1 MKIISPLLLLL
12 LGLQSFAYADSGNI
26 RFLSGLWKYEEISH
40 GGDAALPNKGLFLF
54 YNGRFFQQTIDDD
67 MGQAHTGSY
76 KIAGDIV
83 SFDVEMG
90 VLVRENSEPPLAVR
104 QNAENQAK
112 ISFKGDVHI
121 LGFEES
127 TVQTLAKLADAETV
141 KVYPLIGGYL
151 VFTGNNFIYMSLEDD
166 NFATGSGKYLKTGNG
181 FSLHANPWISVSAR
195 RVTYSHNEDINLNLE
210 QKVFSFS
217 DGRKFALKMAL
228 RKAEQ

>member
-1 MKIISPLLLLL
+1 
-12 LGLQSFAYADSGNI
+12 
-26 RFLSGLWKYEEISH
+26 
-40 GGDAALPNKGLFLF
+40 
-54 YNGRFFQQTIDDD
+54 

-76 KIAGDIV
+76 EIAGDIV

-112 ISFKGDVHI
+112 ISFKGEVLI

-127 TVQTLAKLADAETV
+127 TVQTLTKLADAENVT
-141 KVYPLIGGYL
+141 VYPLIGGYL

-166 NFATGSGKYLKTGNG
+166 NFAAGSGKYLKTGNG
-181 FSLHANPWISVSAR
+181 FSLHANPWISVSGR

-210 QKVFSFS
+210 QKVFSFP

-228 RKAEQ
+228 RKAGQ